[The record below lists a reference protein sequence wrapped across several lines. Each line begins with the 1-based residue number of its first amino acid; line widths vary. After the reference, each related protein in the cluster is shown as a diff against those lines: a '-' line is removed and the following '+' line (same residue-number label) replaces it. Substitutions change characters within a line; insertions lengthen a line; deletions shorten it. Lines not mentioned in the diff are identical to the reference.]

1 MLDALSVLKAHHE
14 AQQDT
19 PWLLDHDTTPFNI
32 GCYLPARAAE
42 RPFQKAL
49 IQPQGYDHLG
59 RRMYSHLTFA
69 QLEALCNAY
78 AHGLKKQG
86 FKRGDRVIMMV
97 SQGLEL
103 IALTY
108 ALFKMGV
115 VPVMIDPGMGVKSF
129 LSCVRSIQP
138 TGFIGIP
145 LAHALKMVF
154 RSAFKTVDKSVITQK
169 KWWSGA
175 HGLSEIADFKAGVFE
190 LESTTREELAAIL
203 FTSGSTGP
211 PKGVQYTHG
220 IFDGQVKAIG
230 QMYNIEP
237 GEIEVP
243 AFPLF
248 SLFSIA
254 LGMTCVIPDM
264 DPTKPAQINP
274 HHMVEAILD
283 HGATTAFG
291 SPAVW
296 DRVAYYCKEN
306 DIKLP
311 TLKRILTAGAPIN
324 PVLMKMYQD
333 ILNEGVYLHTPYGAT
348 ECLPVASISS
358 GEVLS
363 QTDELTKQGK
373 GLCVGRPVSFMDV
386 AVIEIDDDP
395 IEKWADA
402 KKLESHQIGEICVRG
417 PVATRAYENN
427 PKHNALAKI
436 KDTSHGEDGFW
447 HRMGDVGYLDDDGRL
462 WYCGRKSH
470 RVETPTSRLLSIAC
484 EAVFN
489 QHPEVFR
496 SALIGLGERGQ
507 QRPVIILELRTTS
520 ASDQSKL
527 RRDILEM
534 AQQHELTNEIKDVLF
549 YPEFPVDRRHNAKI
563 HRPELA
569 QWAAK
574 QNL

>member
-1 MLDALSVLKAHHE
+1 MLDALSVLKAHHDQTKQE
-14 AQQDT
+14 
-19 PWLLDHDTTPFNI
+19 PWTLDHDSDPFNI
-32 GCYLPARAAE
+32 GVYLPARAAQ
-42 RPFQKAL
+42 RPNQRAL
-49 IQPQGYDHLG
+49 IQPQGHDHLG

-78 AHGLKKQG
+78 AHGLKQHG
-86 FKRGDRVIMMV
+86 FKPGDRVIMMV
-97 SQGLEL
+97 RQGLEL

-115 VPVMIDPGMGVKSF
+115 VPVMIDPGMGIKSF
-129 LSCVRSIQP
+129 LACVRSIEP

-145 LAHALKMVF
+145 LAHALKGVF
-154 RSAFKTVDKSVITQK
+154 RGSFSTVERAVITQS
-169 KWWSGA
+169 KWWSRA
-175 HGLSEIADFKAGVFE
+175 PGLSELADFNAGVFE
-190 LESTTREELAAIL
+190 PEQTHRNDLAAIL

-230 QMYNIEP
+230 QMYDIQP

-264 DPTKPAQINP
+264 DPTKPAQIDP
-274 HHMVEAILD
+274 HNMVEAILD

-296 DRVAYYCKEN
+296 DRVAHYCNEN
-306 DIKLP
+306 NIKLP

-324 PVLMKMYQD
+324 PALMKMYGD
-333 ILNEGVYLHTPYGAT
+333 ILNEDVFLHTPYGAT

-358 GEVLS
+358 QEVLAH
-363 QTDELTKQGK
+363 TDQLTQQGK

-386 AVIEIDDDP
+386 AIIDIDDDP
-395 IEKWADA
+395 IETWSEA
-402 KKLESHQIGEICVRG
+402 KVLPTGQIGEICVRG

-436 KDTSHGEDGFW
+436 QDPDHGEGAFW
-447 HRMGDVGYLDDDGRL
+447 HRMGDVGYLDEEGRL

-470 RVETPTSRLLSIAC
+470 RVETTQGRMLSIAC
-484 EAVFN
+484 EAIFN
-489 QHPEVFR
+489 QHPLVFR
-496 SALIGLGERGQ
+496 SALVGLGQRGQ
-507 QRPVIILELRTTS
+507 QRPVIILELRPNATNN
-520 ASDQSKL
+520 QKL
-527 RRDILEM
+527 KQDILEL
-534 AQQHELTNEIKDVLF
+534 AQANPLTSQIKDVLIHQG
-549 YPEFPVDRRHNAKI
+549 FPVDRRHNAKI

-569 QWAAK
+569 QWA
-574 QNL
+574 QSQLG